1 MTRVLRPILALL
13 LLAAAL
19 PACRK
24 ESDPVRATLDALAKA
39 ASDRDADAA
48 GDLLATAYADTEH
61 ADRAAALL
69 TIRRYFA
76 AYESISASF
85 SDLTIDRK
93 PDLARVTFTAT
104 FDGAPRK
111 IGALE
116 GMLPRSAK
124 VKFEMNLVPEEG
136 RWKVAWAGWTL
147 VSEGMGP

>member
-1 MTRVLRPILALL
+1 MKRPLKTLLATL
-13 LLAAAL
+13 LLASLAACGKD
-19 PACRK
+19 A
-24 ESDPVRATLDALAKA
+24 DPVRATIDAFAEA

-48 GDLLATAYADTEH
+48 GELLATAYADAEH

-76 AYESISASF
+76 AYERVSASF

-93 PDLARVTFTAT
+93 PDLARATFTAT
-104 FDGAPRK
+104 FEGAPRK
-111 IGALE
+111 LGSLD

-147 VSEGMGP
+147 VSEGTGP